1 MKLLIEKLKKTKVI
15 KLNNKKNFNQNN
27 NFLVDYLYKNF
38 FNFLIKVLFW
48 NEWINVELLL
58 IDLNIN
64 FFDLNLNLLGTANY

>member
-38 FNFLIKVLFW
+38 FSFLIKVLFW

>member
-27 NFLVDYLYKNF
+27 NFLIDYLYKNF
-38 FNFLIKVLFW
+38 FSFLIKVLFW